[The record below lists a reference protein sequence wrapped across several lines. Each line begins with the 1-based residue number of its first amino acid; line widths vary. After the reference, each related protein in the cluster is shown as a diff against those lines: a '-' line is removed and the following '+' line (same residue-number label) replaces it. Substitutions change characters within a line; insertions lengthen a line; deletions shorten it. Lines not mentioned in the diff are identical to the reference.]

1 VIAYERMPEVRDWD
15 GRTYDRISG
24 PMQALGQAVLDRLP
38 LRGDETV
45 LDAGCGSGRITETLI
60 ERLPRGRVIAVDV
73 SESMVAAARERLGPG
88 TDVRHADLLELER
101 ELDEPVDA
109 ILSTATFHWIADHVA
124 LFRALHGVLRPG
136 GRLVAQ
142 CGGEG
147 NITDLRG
154 RAGVVM
160 KREPYAERFRDF
172 QPPWHYAG
180 AADTEARL
188 STVGF
193 ATAECWLAPAPTQPE
208 HPREFLATI
217 VLGPHVQHLPG
228 GLRGSFMDD
237 VMAELGEPVVVDY
250 VRLNIDATAQAD
262 TGETLPQASAAP
274 EPAIRSSARSAPLSS
289 SA

>member
-1 VIAYERMPEVRDWD
+1 MSEVREWD
-15 GRTYDRISG
+15 GQTYDRISG

-60 ERLPRGRVIAVDV
+60 QRLPRGRAIGVDM
-73 SESMVAAARERLGPG
+73 SESMVAAARERLGP
-88 TDVRHADLLELER
+88 DADIRRADLLELER

-109 ILSTATFHWIADHVA
+109 ILSTATFHWVADHAA
-124 LFRALHGVLRPG
+124 LFRALHRVLCPG

-160 KREPYAERFRDF
+160 EREPYAEHFRAF
-172 QPPWHYAG
+172 QPPWNYANP
-180 AADTEARL
+180 ADTQSRL
-188 STVGF
+188 LAAGF
-193 ATAECWLAPAPTQPE
+193 ANAECWLQPAPTEPG
-208 HPREFLATI
+208 HPREFLSTI
-217 VLGPHVQHLPG
+217 VLGPHVQHLAEP
-228 GLRGSFMDD
+228 LREPFMDE

-250 VRLNIDATAQAD
+250 VRLNIDAVA
-262 TGETLPQASAAP
+262 
-274 EPAIRSSARSAPLSS
+274 
-289 SA
+289 